1 MPPQLQRSVTAGAVA
16 VGVSGVSSILR
27 GLCDVLSVFPYLFQK
42 LAFMSLSFL
51 QWGASNILQAIGLLV
66 VGGGTIFWIDSVY
79 DVRGSIACSL
89 QPALCASERTSDVE
103 LR

>member
-16 VGVSGVSSILR
+16 VGVNGMSSILR
-27 GLCDVLSVFPYLFQK
+27 GLVDVLSVFPYLFQK

-51 QWGASNILQAIGLLV
+51 PWGASNILQAIGVLV
-66 VGGGTIFWIDSVY
+66 VGGGAVFWIDSVY
-79 DVRGSIACSL
+79 NVRGSLACLL
-89 QPALCASERTSDVE
+89 QPSLCASGRTSDVE

>member
-1 MPPQLQRSVTAGAVA
+1 MPPQLQRSVTASAVA

-27 GLCDVLSVFPYLFQK
+27 GLVDVLSVIPFLFQK

-51 QWGASNILQAIGLLV
+51 HWGASNILQAIGVLV
-66 VGGGTIFWIDSVY
+66 VGGGSVFWIDSVY
-79 DVRGSIACSL
+79 NVRASIACL
-89 QPALCASERTSDVE
+89 LYPALCVSATTSNVE

>member
-1 MPPQLQRSVTAGAVA
+1 MPPQLQRSVTASAVA

-27 GLCDVLSVFPYLFQK
+27 GLVDVLSVFPYLFQK
-42 LAFMSLSFL
+42 VAFMSLAFL

-66 VGGGTIFWIDSVY
+66 VGGGTLFWIDSVY
-79 DVRGSIACSL
+79 NVRASIACVL
-89 QPALCASERTSDVE
+89 YPALCATARTSDVD